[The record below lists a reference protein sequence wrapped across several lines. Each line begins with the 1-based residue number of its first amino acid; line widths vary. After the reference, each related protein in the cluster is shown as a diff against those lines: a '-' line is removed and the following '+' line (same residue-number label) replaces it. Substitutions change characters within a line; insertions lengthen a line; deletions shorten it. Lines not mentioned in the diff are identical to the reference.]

1 MSLLERIKRLGHTL
15 DSRAEP
21 TDAAVGGLNAP
32 TSVIADASAQIREE
46 AAEETELEEGR

>member
-1 MSLLERIKRLGHTL
+1 MSLFEWFKRLGRTL

-32 TSVIADASAQIREE
+32 TSVIADTSAQIREE